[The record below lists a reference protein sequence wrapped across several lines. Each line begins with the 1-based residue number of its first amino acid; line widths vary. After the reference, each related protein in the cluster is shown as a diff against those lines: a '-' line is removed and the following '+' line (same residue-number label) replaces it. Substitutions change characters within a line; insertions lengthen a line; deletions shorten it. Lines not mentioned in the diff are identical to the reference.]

1 MTDLHY
7 PFSTPPEPGDWLPVA
22 DGVYWLRMSL
32 PMALDHI
39 NLYVLDDEDGWWI
52 IDTGMGL
59 DSTQEAWER
68 LFADKMSA
76 KPVKGI
82 IVTHMHPDHVGQAGW
97 LCDKWRAPLYMS
109 FGEYYNAR
117 AFSTMT
123 RDTLGWTTRQYYH
136 QAGLTTEYLD
146 QMRAK
151 FRGFGSIVEPV
162 PMAYNR
168 LREGDVLHIGGREWQ
183 VMIGS
188 GHSPEHVCLL
198 NARDNLLFS
207 GDQII
212 PRITSNIS
220 VMAVEPSAN
229 PLKDWFDSLARFQRD
244 LPAETLVFPAHNTP
258 FTGVQA
264 RLQYLV
270 DHHEDH
276 LQAVEEACLT
286 PRKAVEM
293 LPVLFSREI
302 DSSQMSLALGEA
314 VAHLN
319 YLVTAGR
326 LVRELDEQG
335 VNVYTVVDE
344 SVRDRQGRAHSK
356 DPAPMEV

>member
-1 MTDLHY
+1 MTELHY
-7 PFSTPPEPGDWLPVA
+7 PFDVIPEPGDWLAVG
-22 DGVYWLRMSL
+22 DGIYWLRMSL

-39 NLYVLDDEDGWWI
+39 NLYVLEDEDGWWI

-59 DSTQEAWER
+59 DSTQLSWDK
-68 LFADKMSA
+68 LFAGKMSA
-76 KPVKGI
+76 KPVKGV

-97 LCDKWRAPLYMS
+97 LCDKWRVPLYMS

-117 AFSTMT
+117 AFSTMA
-123 RDTLGWTTRQYYH
+123 RDTMAWTAREYYH
-136 QAGLTTEYLD
+136 QSGLTTEYLD

-151 FRGFGSIVEPV
+151 FRGFGSIVEPI
-162 PMAYNR
+162 PMAFTR
-168 LREGDVLHIGGREWQ
+168 LQEGDTLSIGGREWQ

-188 GHSPEHVCLL
+188 GHSPEHICLF
-198 NARDNLLFS
+198 NARDKLLIS

-220 VMAVEPSAN
+220 VMPAEPNAN
-229 PLKDWFDSLARFQRD
+229 PLKNWFDSLARFQRD
-244 LPAETLVFPAHNTP
+244 LPEDTLVFPAHNTP

-264 RLQYLV
+264 RLRYLV
-270 DHHEDH
+270 EHHEDH
-276 LQAVEEACLT
+276 LQAVEEACVT
-286 PRKAVEM
+286 PRTAVDM

-319 YLVTAGR
+319 YLVKAGR
-326 LVRELDEQG
+326 LVRELDAQG
-335 VNVYTVVDE
+335 VYVYTVVDK
-344 SVRDRQGRAHSK
+344 SVSERCGRSHNK
-356 DPAPMEV
+356 DTAPMEV